1 MNKSQ
6 FYGKTSL
13 PSQQDQ
19 DVRNK
24 AEEQMRLALEKVA
37 QEKPDKTW
45 SDPQERAKEVEEA
58 LFNLYGEPAF
68 LPHTMHGVGWD
79 CIVTLGGCAQA

>member
-1 MNKSQ
+1 
-6 FYGKTSL
+6 
-13 PSQQDQ
+13 
-19 DVRNK
+19 
-24 AEEQMRLALEKVA
+24 MRLALEKVA

-68 LPHTMHGVGWD
+68 LPHNMQVVGWD
-79 CIVTLGGCAQA
+79 CIAILGGSAKALVNTDLVHLIRQILCYV